1 MFRLFLENV
10 RIAVSAIFSSKMRS
24 FLTALGIIIGVL
36 AVTLMGT
43 LISGLD
49 RSFEKSMSML
59 GKDVMYI
66 QKFEWF
72 GDQDWWETRNRPD
85 IKSEYAAKLTEL
97 GKYIIAATPESAR
110 MAEVSKG
117 EKSLTAVRISGTTT
131 DALQTSNMVVEKGRF
146 LTNGENRSGARVAVI
161 GFDVAEELFENT
173 DPIDKYVKIG
183 KNKFRVIGVV
193 EEQGSF
199 LGLFSM
205 DNQVIIP
212 LGTFERLFSRRGHS
226 QLAVKVDKNNMEEA
240 EYELRSIMRRLRG
253 LRPEEPD
260 NFAINKQ
267 EAFETVYKSIKLA
280 IGGTGIF
287 ITVLSLI
294 VGGIGIMNIMFVSVK
309 ERTREIGIRK
319 AIGATRNVILSQFLI
334 EAVLICLMGGLIGL
348 GLAYGLS
355 FAISKF
361 LPSTMP
367 ISLAIIAIII
377 SLVVGVMSGLVPSY
391 RAAKLDPI
399 EALSYD

>member
-1 MFRLFLENV
+1 MFQLFFENV
-10 RIAVSAIFSSKMRS
+10 RISISAILSSKMRS

-49 RSFEKSMSML
+49 KSFDNSMSFL
-59 GKDVMYI
+59 GKDVLFLSKY
-66 QKFEWF
+66 EWF
-72 GDQDWWETRNRPD
+72 GNQDYWELRNRPD
-85 IKSEYAAKLTEL
+85 MKPEYAEQLKEQ
-97 GKYIIAATPESAR
+97 GKYVVAASAESYRMSDMSNDENEINSVSIIGTTPEY
-110 MAEVSKG
+110 M
-117 EKSLTAVRISGTTT
+117 
-131 DALQTSNMVVEKGRF
+131 QTSNTEIENGRF
-146 LTNGENRSGARVAVI
+146 ITSGENRSGARVAVI
-161 GFDVAEELFENT
+161 GFDVAEALFDNI
-173 DPIDKYVKIG
+173 DPVGEYVKIG
-183 KNKFRVIGVV
+183 PYKFRVIGVIKK
-193 EEQGSF
+193 QGKF
-199 LGLFSM
+199 LGLQSM
-205 DNQVIIP
+205 DNQTIIP
-212 LGTFERLFSRRGHS
+212 LGTFQKLFSRRGFFRLS
-226 QLAVKVDKNNMEEA
+226 IKVDESNMEEA
-240 EYELRSIMRRLRG
+240 ELEVKSILRRIRG

-267 EAFETVYKSIKLA
+267 EAFETTYKSIKLA
-280 IGGTGIF
+280 IGGTGLF

-334 EAVLICLMGGLIGL
+334 EAILICLIGGLIGL
-348 GLAYGLS
+348 GLAYLLS
-355 FAISKF
+355 FAIAKF

-367 ISLAIIAIII
+367 LSLAIIAVLL
-377 SLVVGVMSGLVPSY
+377 SLIVGVVSGLVPSF

>member
-1 MFRLFLENV
+1 MFQLFFENI
-10 RIAVSAIFSSKMRS
+10 RIAINAILSSKMRS

-49 RSFEKSMSML
+49 KSFEKSMSML
-59 GKDVMYI
+59 RKDVFQI
-66 QKFEWF
+66 SKFEWF
-72 GDQDWWETRNRPD
+72 GNQDYWELRNRPD
-85 IKSEYAAKLTEL
+85 MKPEYAEKLVEQ
-97 GKYIIAATPESAR
+97 GKYVIAASSQSYR
-110 MAEVSKG
+110 MSDMSKG
-117 EKSLTAVRISGTTT
+117 EKSITGVSIIGTTT
-131 DALQTSNMVVEKGRF
+131 DYMQTSNTTIEEGRF
-146 LTNGENRSGARVAVI
+146 LTNGENNSGSRVAVI
-161 GFDVAEELFENT
+161 GYDVAEELFENS
-173 DPIDKYVKIG
+173 DPIGENVKIG
-183 KNKFRVIGVV
+183 PYKFRVVGLI
-193 EEQGSF
+193 EKQGKF
-199 LGLFSM
+199 LGLQSM
-205 DNQVIIP
+205 DNQAIIP
-212 LGTFERLFSRRGHS
+212 LGTFQRLFSRRGFF
-226 QLAVKVDKNNMEEA
+226 QLSVKVDKNYMEDA
-240 EYELRSIMRRLRG
+240 EYEVRSIMRRIRG

-267 EAFETVYKSIKLA
+267 EAFETTYKSIKLA

-334 EAVLICLMGGLIGL
+334 EAVLICLMGGLTGL
-348 GLAYGLS
+348 GLAYALS
-355 FAISKF
+355 FVINQI

-367 ISLAIIAIII
+367 VSLAILAVII
-377 SLVVGVMSGLVPSY
+377 SLTVGIVSGLVPAY